1 MKKIIFGLFAI
12 IAIAFAS
19 CSREGPMDEFQQDIP
34 WGLCVTAVLDDIHKQ
49 PVAGATVEIYRTEE
63 DMQNGT
69 NVYLTGTTDSNGEV
83 IFTYADFN
91 KNNQGVDAV
100 KGVYFVLVKGNGVE
114 ASAVTEYLLM
124 NSGMTT
130 MWVMLV

>member
-12 IAIAFAS
+12 IAVAFAS
-19 CSREGPMDEFQQDIP
+19 CSREGPMDKFQQDIP

-49 PVAGATVEIYRTEE
+49 PVAGATVEIYRTED
-63 DMQNGT
+63 DMLNGT

-114 ASAVTEYLLM
+114 VSAVTEYLLM
-124 NSGMTT
+124 NSGLTT
-130 MWVMLV
+130 MWIQLV

>member
-114 ASAVTEYLLM
+114 ASAVTEYILM